1 MKRKTALLC
10 GMSLVISVL
19 AAGCGSGQS
28 DQTSVATVPPAA
40 TDMAEASF
48 APAVTEPGQDDTDG
62 ALDDAD
68 ETTAGVASAKPD
80 EADEGG
86 LTDGDNSSD
95 QTGASS
101 DTSSS
106 KKISKE
112 KAAQIALER
121 VKGAKESDVSIHSE
135 WDDGRE
141 IYEGSII
148 YQGREYDFEID
159 ATNGNILEWEEEEL
173 DED

>member
-1 MKRKTALLC
+1 MKRKTVLLC
-10 GMSLVISVL
+10 GIGLLISVFV
-19 AAGCGSGQS
+19 AGCGKSEKEP
-28 DQTSVATVPPAA
+28 VTVTDPPAA
-40 TDMAEASF
+40 TDMAEASE
-48 APAVTEPGQDDTDG
+48 APEVTDPGQDDADG

-68 ETTAGVASAKPD
+68 ETSAGVTSAKPSATD
-80 EADEGG
+80 DGG
-86 LTDGDNSSD
+86 LTDENNTSD
-95 QTGASS
+95 QTGSSS

-135 WDDGRE
+135 WDDGKE
-141 IYEGSII
+141 IYEGSIF
-148 YQGREYDFEID
+148 YQGKEYDFEID
-159 ATNGNILEWEEEEL
+159 AVSGEILEWEEEAY

>member
-10 GMSLVISVL
+10 GMSLLISVL
-19 AAGCGSGQS
+19 AAGCGNGQS

-40 TDMAEASF
+40 TDMAEASE
-48 APAVTEPGQDDTDG
+48 APAVTEPGQ
-62 ALDDAD
+62 DDAD
-68 ETTAGVASAKPD
+68 ETTAGVASAKPN

-101 DTSSS
+101 DTSLS